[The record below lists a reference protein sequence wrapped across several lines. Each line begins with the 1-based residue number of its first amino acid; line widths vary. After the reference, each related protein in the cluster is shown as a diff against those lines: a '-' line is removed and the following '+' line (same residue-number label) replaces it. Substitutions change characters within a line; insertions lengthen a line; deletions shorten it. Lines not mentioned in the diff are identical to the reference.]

1 MDAKVDAGAVRQVTV
16 KLSEL
21 AATVNRIN
29 DEWSPT
35 AELLE
40 ASRSI
45 QNALVVLHDWN
56 GG

>member
-1 MDAKVDAGAVRQVTV
+1 MDAKVGAGAVRQVTA

-21 AATVNRIN
+21 AAAVSRIN
-29 DEWSPT
+29 DELPP
-35 AELLE
+35 AVELLE

-56 GG
+56 RG

>member
-1 MDAKVDAGAVRQVTV
+1 MDSKADAGAMRHVIV

-29 DEWSPT
+29 DELAPT
-35 AELLE
+35 VELLE
-40 ASRSI
+40 ASRSV

-56 GG
+56 SG